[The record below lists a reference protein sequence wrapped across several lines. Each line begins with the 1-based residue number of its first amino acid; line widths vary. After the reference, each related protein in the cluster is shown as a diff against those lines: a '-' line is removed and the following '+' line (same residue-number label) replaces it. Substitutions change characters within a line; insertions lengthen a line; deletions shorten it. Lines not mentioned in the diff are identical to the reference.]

1 MASQDSGA
9 ACDTGRNAAES
20 VDVKT
25 SADKDENDVR
35 AVWAAL
41 AAMRNDYAAELRYR
55 RLIAWVA
62 CLIVAG
68 LLLGAV
74 VGGYVHRDRV
84 AALENAVTAAQVV
97 AEDRGRTIRDLQ
109 DQVARAQEAVSTA
122 QGRTAALQQ
131 QVRDRDATI
140 AALQPDPAQPGQEL
154 KVDLRHHE

>member
-9 ACDTGRNAAES
+9 ACDTGRNAAKS
-20 VDVKT
+20 IDVRT
-25 SADKDENDVR
+25 STDKDENDVR

-84 AALENAVTAAQVV
+84 AALENAVTAAQAV

-122 QGRTAALQQ
+122 QGRAAASQQ

-140 AALQPDPAQPGQEL
+140 AALQTDPAQPGQEL